1 MRLKTLL
8 VLAVLAAGGGGAWY
22 WFHAQPVEVRTVEVK
37 TGTAAELVYAS
48 GVVEPKTWAKVAS
61 LVRERIVEVC
71 DCEGETVAA
80 GKLLV
85 RLDDSEVRANA
96 RQLEARRVLARRELE
111 RASDLLNRNVGSQ
124 QTFERAGAELA
135 EIEASLAAQVEKQND
150 HLITAPMSGQVL
162 RLDASVGEIADPG
175 EALAWVGLPRPLEVV
190 AEVNEEDIPRVRTG
204 QRVLL
209 RSDAFR
215 DRSLAGTV
223 GLITPKGDPVGKTY
237 RVRIDLP
244 DDTPLFIGMSVDANI
259 VIREMPDR
267 VIVPV
272 AALSGNRVH
281 VVSNGVLALKSLE
294 LGIRGLESAEVVS
307 GLAAGDRIVMPLPE
321 GVEAGDRV
329 VEAAPAEAAP

>member
-1 MRLKTLL
+1 MRLKTVL
-8 VLAVLAAGGGGAWY
+8 VLLLLAAAGGGAWT
-22 WFHAQPVEVRTVEVK
+22 WFHGQPVEVRTVAVK

-71 DCEGETVAA
+71 DCEGETVPA
-80 GKLLV
+80 GKILV

-111 RASDLLNRNVGSQ
+111 RASDLLSRSVGSE
-124 QTFERAGAELA
+124 QTFERASAEVA
-135 EIEASLAAQVEKQND
+135 EIEASLAALVEKQND
-150 HLITAPMSGQVL
+150 HLITAPMAGQVL
-162 RLDASVGEIADPG
+162 RLDASVGEVADQG
-175 EALAWVGLPRPLEVV
+175 EALAWVGLPKPLEVV
-190 AEVNEEDIPRVRTG
+190 AEVNEEDIPRVKTG

-215 DRSLAGTV
+215 GQSLPGTV
-223 GLITPKGDPVGKTY
+223 GLITPKGDPVAKTY

-244 DDTPLFIGMSVDANI
+244 DDTPLFIGMTVDANI
-259 VIREMPDR
+259 VIRELPDR

-272 AALSGNRVH
+272 AALTGDRVH
-281 VVSNGVLALKSLE
+281 VIDKGVLAQRTLKF
-294 LGIRGLESAEVVS
+294 GVRGLENAEVVE

-321 GVEAGDRV
+321 GVSVGDRV
-329 VEAAPAEAAP
+329 VEKPAEPAS